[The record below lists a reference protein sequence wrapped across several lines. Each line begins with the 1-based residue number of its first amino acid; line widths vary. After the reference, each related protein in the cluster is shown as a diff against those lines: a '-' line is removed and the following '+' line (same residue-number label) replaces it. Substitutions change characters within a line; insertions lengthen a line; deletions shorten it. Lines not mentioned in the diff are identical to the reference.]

1 MSTTADIIKKVKKS
15 VTAMYGGDALHTP
28 AEMQGSLASMV
39 KLWAPTGI
47 KGLDAVLGKAGA
59 GVPAGKL
66 IEIYGPEG
74 QGKST
79 LLYFL
84 LGLVQKQGGI
94 AALIDSELSYDPV
107 RAALFGI
114 DNSQLLLMHLD
125 EEVGC
130 LEEVFDRIEFI
141 SKEIRDVDDDVFM
154 LWGLDT
160 VYATPTLD
168 LLKATSYKDAVR
180 VAALA
185 RALSQSLPRL
195 CQFLARTKVGMIFIN
210 QVRENIGVM
219 YGEQYKTPGG
229 MALKHHTTIRCIVK
243 RKKKYPSGNID
254 STITNVKN
262 KIANPFASVQFKI
275 DQKKG
280 IQEMKQEVKK
290 KR

>member
-1 MSTTADIIKKVKKS
+1 MSTVDIIRRVKKT
-15 VTAMYGGDALHTP
+15 VEKQYGGDALHTP
-28 AEMQGSLASMV
+28 DELQGSLDSLV

-47 KGLDAVLGKAGA
+47 KGLDAVLGKEGK

-107 RAALFGI
+107 RGKLFGV
-114 DNSQLLLMHLD
+114 DNSQLLLIHLD

-141 SKEIRDVDDDVFM
+141 SKAIRKEQDDVFI

-168 LLKATSYKDAVR
+168 LLKAASYKDVVR

-195 CQFLARTKVGMIFIN
+195 CQFLAKWKVGMIFIN

-243 RKKKYPSGNID
+243 RKKKYESGNID
-254 STITNVKN
+254 STITNVKS
-262 KIANPFASVQFKI
+262 KISNPFASVQFKI
-275 DQKKG
+275 DQRHG
-280 IQEMKQEVKK
+280 IKEIKPD
-290 KR
+290 KRKAR